1 MTQKYNLLPLEYGI
15 GSQAEMPPQ
24 SHGLLQKEDY
34 VWSGA
39 GLMERNGVLLS
50 EYQKNLGLRSG
61 RSI

>member
-24 SHGLLQKEDY
+24 SHGLQQKEDC

-50 EYQKNLGLRSG
+50 
-61 RSI
+61 